1 MSIYTQ
7 ERPSLNARII
17 KVLWR
22 QQQELLKKSPDHVI
36 PIINPEDPIDIQADI
51 EGPEGTP
58 YESGIFRVKLFI
70 PSEFPQLAPKGI
82 FVTKIFHP
90 NVSEKGEICV
100 NTLKRD
106 WNPKQWSLY
115 NLFEVIKCLLIVPF
129 PQSSLNEEAGK
140 MFMDNYDEYFK
151 VAKML
156 TSIHAKKKVVENNN
170 IEDNNDKNDK
180 NKNLN
185 LNKDNNGDDL
195 DDINFNN
202 NNNNDTVN
210 KKEENC
216 DVNTESEDVEM
227 KINNFSE
234 KKEKKIFEKK
244 SEKKQENI
252 DNEIDIITTDN
263 NNKDKMNISFLNE
276 FSSEDNFNNNKSF
289 WNKNNTNNTSN
300 IELNNNNNNRIF
312 NFDNDNYLENIN
324 ITRSKTI
331 KLGQNSKYNFLRLN
345 SQSITSQIFNN
356 SINQFSRMNSIS
368 SINSSVSN
376 ISSCDIKK
384 VSTFKEKPKLDS
396 LPLIHMNSLKTTK
409 KENNPY
415 GFFRCKTLNISKNE
429 SKKSNK
435 DEINKWLMRI

>member
-17 KVLWR
+17 KILWR

-36 PIINPEDPIDIQADI
+36 PIINDEDPIDIQADI

-156 TSIHAKKKVVENNN
+156 TSIHAKKKTVENKIEDKNEKNMNNREKDEDIIMDNTSAKKEKNFEEKEVNN
-170 IEDNNDKNDK
+170 IEVINEDLDNEKSDSKDDMNNSFI
-180 NKNLN
+180 
-185 LNKDNNGDDL
+185 KDNINGDNSCSL
-195 DDINFNN
+195 FC
-202 NNNNDTVN
+202 ND
-210 KKEENC
+210 
-216 DVNTESEDVEM
+216 
-227 KINNFSE
+227 
-234 KKEKKIFEKK
+234 
-244 SEKKQENI
+244 
-252 DNEIDIITTDN
+252 
-263 NNKDKMNISFLNE
+263 
-276 FSSEDNFNNNKSF
+276 
-289 WNKNNTNNTSN
+289 TNNTSN
-300 IELNNNNNNRIF
+300 NNNIF
-312 NFDNDNYLENIN
+312 NFDNDNFLDNVS

-331 KLGQNSKYNFLRLN
+331 KFRERPKFNFFHLN
-345 SQSITSQIFNN
+345 SQGDSTNTKIFHN
-356 SINQFSRMNSIS
+356 SINQFSRMSSIS
-368 SINSSVSN
+368 SINSNNSSFSN
-376 ISSCDIKK
+376 NEIKK
-384 VSTFKEKPKLDS
+384 VSTFKEKPKLGS
-396 LPLIHMNSLKTTK
+396 LPLMNSKSLGNKIG
-409 KENNPY
+409 NSSY
-415 GFFRCKTLNISKNE
+415 GFFRSKT
-429 SKKSNK
+429 
-435 DEINKWLMRI
+435 LMRI

>member
-22 QQQELLKKSPDHVI
+22 QQQELLKKSPDHVN

-70 PSEFPQLAPKGI
+70 PSEFPQLAPKGF

-140 MFMDNYDEYFK
+140 MFMDNYDEYFNI
-151 VAKML
+151 AKML
-156 TSIHAKKKVVENNN
+156 TGIHAKKKVVENK
-170 IEDNNDKNDK
+170 IEDKNE
-180 NKNLN
+180 NLN
-185 LNKDNNGDDL
+185 LNKDNNGDD
-195 DDINFNN
+195 INETYDNN
-202 NNNNDTVN
+202 NTVN

-234 KKEKKIFEKK
+234 KKEKNLEKK
-244 SEKKQENI
+244 SNKKQENM
-252 DNEIDIITTDN
+252 DNEIEIGES
-263 NNKDKMNISFLNE
+263 KDKMNISFLNE
-276 FSSEDNFNNNKSF
+276 FSSEDNFNNKSF
-289 WNKNNTNNTSN
+289 WNETNISGN
-300 IELNNNNNNRIF
+300 IDINNNNKIF
-312 NFDNDNYLENIN
+312 NFDNDNFLENIS

-331 KLGQNSKYNFLRLN
+331 KIGQNSKYNFLNLN

-368 SINSSVSN
+368 SINSSVTN
-376 ISSCDIKK
+376 ISNYDIKK

-409 KENNPY
+409 KGNNPY

-429 SKKSNK
+429 SKKNNK